1 MQFIE
6 TANVRI
12 IVEIDL
18 YSAAACELTRTWHTD
33 CDIFRPGHNLK
44 GTRSE
49 FFPKSFFFYI
59 LILLLVGNIT
69 DICLFLNIDASMYN
83 IYIPI

>member
-12 IVEIDL
+12 IIVEIDL
-18 YSAAACELTRTWHTD
+18 YSAASCELTRTWHTD

-44 GTRSE
+44 GSRSE
-49 FFPKSFFFYI
+49 FLPKSFLFI
-59 LILLLVGNIT
+59 LILLGYL
-69 DICLFLNIDASMYN
+69 
-83 IYIPI
+83 